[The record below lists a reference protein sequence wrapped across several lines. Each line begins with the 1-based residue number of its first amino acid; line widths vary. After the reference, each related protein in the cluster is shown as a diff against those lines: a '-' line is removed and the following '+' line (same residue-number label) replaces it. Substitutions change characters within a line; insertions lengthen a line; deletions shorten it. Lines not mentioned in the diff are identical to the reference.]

1 MKSSTLTQLN
11 VVHPEAKI
19 GKDVHI
25 SPFVTIDKNV
35 TIGDGTWIGP
45 NVSILEHTH
54 IGKNCK
60 IYPGAVL
67 GGVPQ
72 DLKFDGEESILEI
85 ADNVIIREYCTLNRG
100 TRANYKTYIGEQS
113 LIMAY
118 VHIAHDCVIHNNCI
132 LANNVNLAGH
142 IEVGEYAVLGGM
154 AAVHQFVHIGRHS
167 MVGGGSLVRKDVPP
181 YVKAAREPLSFVGV
195 NSVGLKRR
203 GFTTEQIHRIQDIY
217 RYLFIKGHN
226 LKKSI
231 AEIESSIPDCDEKTS
246 ILEFL
251 HRSERGIMKGYR
263 PKNPQNGFH
272 S

>member
-1 MKSSTLTQLN
+1 MKTSTMQLN

-19 GKDVHI
+19 GNNVHI

-35 TIGDGTWIGP
+35 TIGDDTWIGP

-72 DLKFDGEESILEI
+72 DLKFGGEESILEI
-85 ADNVIIREYCTLNRG
+85 ADNVTIREYCTLNRG
-100 TRANYKTYIGEQS
+100 TRANFKTYIGEHS

-118 VHIAHDCVIHNNCI
+118 VHIAHDCIIHNNCI

-142 IEVGEYAVLGGM
+142 IEVGQFAVLGGM
-154 AAVHQFVHIGRHS
+154 AAVHQFVHIGEHS
-167 MVGGGSLVRKDVPP
+167 MVGGGALVRKDIPP
-181 YVKAAREPLSFVGV
+181 YVKAAREPLSFVGI

-203 GFTTEQIHRIQDIY
+203 GFSREQIHTIQDIY
-217 RYLFIKGHN
+217 RLLFIKGHN
-226 LKKSI
+226 LRNSI
-231 AEIESSIPDCDEKTS
+231 EEIKIQIPDCPEKTQV
-246 ILEFL
+246 LDFL
-251 HRSERGIMKGYR
+251 ARSERGIMKGYR
-263 PKNPQNGFH
+263 PKSPAGGLQ

>member
-1 MKSSTLTQLN
+1 MNTTSTVQLN

-19 GKDVHI
+19 GNNVHI

-35 TIGDGTWIGP
+35 TIGDNSWIGP

-72 DLKFDGEESILEI
+72 DLKFDGEDSVLEI
-85 ADNVIIREYCTLNRG
+85 ADNVVIREYCTLNRG
-100 TRANYKTYIGEQS
+100 TRANYKTYIGERS

-118 VHIAHDCVIHNNCI
+118 VHIAHDCVISNNCI

-154 AAVHQFVHIGRHS
+154 AAVHQFVHIGAHS
-167 MVGGGSLVRKDVPP
+167 MIGGGSLVRKDVPP
-181 YVKAAREPLSFVGV
+181 FVKAAREPLSFVGI

-203 GFTTEQIHRIQDIY
+203 GFDRDQIHRIQDIY
-217 RYLFIKGHN
+217 RILFIKGHN
-226 LKKSI
+226 LKKSKVDI
-231 AEIESSIPDCDEKTS
+231 QEQIPDCAEKKVV
-246 ILEFL
+246 LDFL
-251 HRSERGIMKGYR
+251 DRSERGIMKGYR
-263 PKNPQNGFH
+263 PKSPTNGFH